1 MSDEVEEQDQDHGE
15 PLAPA
20 ATVVFTQ
27 LWRNG
32 LSDLEKLDVVASGF
46 WKPIGPAP
54 LRVDNRQDVFGVGA
68 IAGAVVDILIHP
80 DDPQTIFVATGHGGV
95 WISTD
100 GGTNFRPAM
109 DNMPSLSTSALAI
122 DFANHDI
129 IYAGCG
135 AALLDAFSESAG
147 IYKSLDR
154 GLTWSVAD
162 GGLYATVFTG
172 RSIRRMVSNAADSLL
187 VGTSDGLFRSVDGG
201 QNFGN
206 NSPAFDNGNAF
217 FAGSITSLLL
227 DRAAPASQILVAVS
241 GSGVFRLDLNAT
253 GPAQSLFSNPGAPP
267 PPFSDIALAQSTQP
281 DAKTIYASVQFN
293 RPGLRTGDPI
303 THSFVGLFQSTSS
316 GAQWTPRPAAKTAE
330 QADTPPDQTNYDLT
344 IGVDPQN
351 ASMVYL
357 GFQELW
363 RSLNSGSTFP
373 PVAVSKGKIHF
384 DQHALAFGTPA
395 APFTPVYVGED
406 GGLARTDTGGAVWF
420 PLNDTFATSLVFDID
435 IGRGAG
441 NHDFTYAGMQDTG
454 TGGHRFGDAA
464 LDWHV
469 AIDGDGKRVAVDPA
483 DPQTVYAFA
492 NEFFA
497 RSKNGGGAWQLSLD
511 TPRVV
516 GIGLPNNKGVTLRL
530 ALNPNG
536 ANPAQRVIYVTQG
549 SNLFRSTDG
558 GVNFA
563 EVTPKVPFRSDIVDM
578 AFVPG
583 DANRMWVALADG
595 TVPFTADNLQTWD
608 AAPFQTRPGG
618 SGVIS
623 GIAIDPNHTDQAAV
637 CYLSFTG
644 KNARSRTAHVFI
656 KKDGVNTWED
666 ASGTDDA
673 GPNGNLPDLP
683 YYDIAFDGST
693 NPSTLLVCT
702 ANSVLCSFDLGKKW
716 QVLGPGLPN
725 VFCTSLAIDNVDIAA
740 NPRVLRVGTYGRSC
754 FEFTK
759 IAAPP
764 APRLVIQGTL
774 AFEPVVPSQPRV
786 LVLTL
791 FNTGNAPLNI
801 TGITGGS
808 TEFTLANPVLP
819 PPIAPGAKQLVGVH
833 FQPATAGI
841 FKTSFQIA
849 SDDPSSPVTINASG
863 QALASGGNSR
873 LSVRGS
879 LSFGTVN
886 TGDSASLTFTVFNT
900 GNRDLN
906 ILGVSRK
913 DGSSDFELVSPP
925 AFPLLLPPTID
936 QEFTVQFKPSSNGP
950 LTATFQIDSDA
961 SRASVVMDASGS
973 GSSHMSKV
981 LIVVLVIVGA
991 AIVVGGGIA
1000 IYEATK

>member
-1 MSDEVEEQDQDHGE
+1 
-15 PLAPA
+15 
-20 ATVVFTQ
+20 
-27 LWRNG
+27 
-32 LSDLEKLDVVASGF
+32 
-46 WKPIGPAP
+46 
-54 LRVDNRQDVFGVGA
+54 
-68 IAGAVVDILIHP
+68 
-80 DDPQTIFVATGHGGV
+80 
-95 WISTD
+95 
-100 GGTNFRPAM
+100 
-109 DNMPSLSTSALAI
+109 
-122 DFANHDI
+122 
-129 IYAGCG
+129 
-135 AALLDAFSESAG
+135 
-147 IYKSLDR
+147 
-154 GLTWSVAD
+154 
-162 GGLYATVFTG
+162 
-172 RSIRRMVSNAADSLL
+172 
-187 VGTSDGLFRSVDGG
+187 VDGG

-206 NSPAFDNGNAF
+206 NTPAFDNGNAIF
-217 FAGSITSLLL
+217 SGSITSLLL
-227 DRAAPASQILVAVS
+227 DGASPASQILFAVS
-241 GSGVFRLDLNAT
+241 GSGAFRLDLNAT
-253 GPAQSLFSNPGAPP
+253 GPAQALFSNPGAPT
-267 PPFSDIALAQSTQP
+267 PPFSDIVLAQSTQP

-303 THSFVGLFQSTSS
+303 TTTFIGLFQSIDA
-316 GAQWTPRPAAKTAE
+316 GAHWTPRPAAKTAE
-330 QADTPPDQTNYDLT
+330 HVDTPPDQTNYDLT

-363 RSLNSGSTFP
+363 RSLNGGATFP
-373 PVAVSKGKIHF
+373 PVAVSKGKVHF
-384 DQHALAFGTPA
+384 DHHALAFGPA
-395 APFTPVYVGED
+395 ASPFTPIYVGED
-406 GGLARTDTGGAVWF
+406 GGLARTDTGGAIWF
-420 PLNDTFATSLVFDID
+420 PLNETFATSLIFDLD

-454 TGGHRFGDAA
+454 TGGHRTGDAA
-464 LDWHV
+464 LDWRV
-469 AIDGDGKRVAVDPA
+469 AIDGDGKRVAVDPS
-483 DPQTVYAFA
+483 DPTTVYGFE

-497 RSKNGGGAWQLSLD
+497 RSQNGGTAWQISD
-511 TPRVV
+511 ATPRIV
-516 GIGLPNNKGVTLRL
+516 GIGLPNDKNVTLRV

-536 ANPAQRVIYVTQG
+536 TIPAQRVVYVTQG
-549 SNLFRSTDG
+549 SRLFRSSNG

-583 DANRMWVALADG
+583 DANRMWVVLADG
-595 TVPFTADNLQTWD
+595 TVHFTSDNLQTWD
-608 AAPFQTRPGG
+608 APPFQTNPGG

-637 CYLSFTG
+637 CYLSFSG
-644 KNARSRTAHVFI
+644 KNARSRTAHVYI

-666 ASGTDDA
+666 ASGSDGT

-702 ANSVLCSFDLGKKW
+702 ANSILCSLDLGNKW
-716 QVLGPGLPN
+716 QVFGLGLPN
-725 VFCTSLAIDNVDIAA
+725 VFCTSLAIDNVDTLA

-759 IAAPP
+759 ITATVAPH
-764 APRLVIQGTL
+764 LVVQGNL

-791 FNTGNAPLNI
+791 FNAGNAALNI
-801 TGITGGS
+801 IAITGGS

-819 PPIAPGAKQLVGVH
+819 PPIAPGDKQLLGVH

-841 FKTSFQIA
+841 FKTSFQIV
-849 SDDPSSPVTINASG
+849 SNDPSGPITIHASG
-863 QALASGGNSR
+863 QALATSGNSR

-879 LSFGTVN
+879 LIFGTVN
-886 TGDSASLTFTVFNT
+886 TGDSVSLTFTVFNT
-900 GNRDLN
+900 GNRELN
-906 ILGVSRK
+906 VLAVSRK
-913 DGSSDFELVSPP
+913 DGSSDFELVSAP

-936 QEFTVQFKPSSNGP
+936 QEFTVQFKPSSNGL

-961 SRASVVMDASGS
+961 SRASVVMDASGT

-981 LIVVLVIVGA
+981 LIVVIVILGA
-991 AIVVGGGIA
+991 AIVVGGGVA

>member
-1 MSDEVEEQDQDHGE
+1 MSDEQEEQDQDHSG
-15 PLAPA
+15 PLNPA
-20 ATVVFTQ
+20 AAVVFTQ

-32 LSDLEKLDVVASGF
+32 VSDLEKLDVLASGF

-54 LRVDNRQDVFGVGA
+54 LRVDGRQDVFGAGPL
-68 IAGAVVDILIHP
+68 AGAVVDILIHP
-80 DDPQTIFVATGHGGV
+80 DNPQTILAATGHGGV

-100 GGTNFRPAM
+100 GGTTFLPAM

-122 DFANHDI
+122 DFVNHDI

-135 AALLDAFSESAG
+135 APLLDAFSESAG
-147 IYKSLDR
+147 LYKSIDR
-154 GLTWSVAD
+154 GITWSVAD
-162 GGLYATVFTG
+162 GGIYATVFIG
-172 RSIRRMVSNAADSLL
+172 RTIRRIVSNAADALL

-206 NSPAFDNGNAF
+206 NAPAFDNGNAIF
-217 FAGSITSLLL
+217 PGSITSLLL
-227 DRAAPASQILVAVS
+227 DGASPTAQILFAVS
-241 GSGVFRLDLNAT
+241 GSGVFRLDLNGT
-253 GPAQSLFSNPGAPP
+253 GPAQALFSNPGAPT
-267 PPFSDIALAQSTQP
+267 PPFSDIVLAQSTQP

-303 THSFVGLFQSTSS
+303 TTTFIGLFQSIDA
-316 GAQWTPRPAAKTAE
+316 GAHWTPRPAAKTAE
-330 QADTPPDQTNYDLT
+330 HADTPPDQTNYDLT

-363 RSLNSGSTFP
+363 RSLNGGGTFP
-373 PVAVSKGKIHF
+373 PVAVSKGKVHF
-384 DQHALAFGTPA
+384 DHHALAFGTTA
-395 APFTPVYVGED
+395 SPFTPIYVGED

-420 PLNDTFATSLVFDID
+420 HLNEGFATSLIFDLD
-435 IGRGAG
+435 IGRGAAH
-441 NHDFTYAGMQDTG
+441 HDFTYAGMQDTG
-454 TGGHRFGDAA
+454 TGGHRTGDAA

-469 AIDGDGKRVAVDPA
+469 AIDGDGKRVAVDPS
-483 DPQTVYAFA
+483 DPMTVYAFE

-497 RSKNGGGAWQLSLD
+497 RSQNGGAAWQSSSA
-511 TPRVV
+511 TPRIV
-516 GIGLPNNKGVTLRL
+516 GIGLPNNKNVTLRV

-536 ANPAQRVIYVTQG
+536 TIPAQRVVYVTQG
-549 SNLFRSTDG
+549 SRLFRSTNG
-558 GVNFA
+558 GINFA

-583 DANRMWVALADG
+583 DANRMWVVLADG
-595 TVPFTADNLQTWD
+595 TVHFTSDNLQTWD
-608 AAPFQTRPGG
+608 APPFQSNPGG

-623 GIAIDPNHTDQAAV
+623 GIAIDPHHPDQVAV
-637 CYLSFTG
+637 CYLSFSG
-644 KNARSRTAHVFI
+644 KNARSRTAHVYI
-656 KKDGVNTWED
+656 KKDGVNIWAD
-666 ASGTDDA
+666 ASGSDGT

-702 ANSVLCSFDLGKKW
+702 ANSILCSLDLGNKW
-716 QVLGPGLPN
+716 QVFGLGLPN
-725 VFCTSLAIDNVDIAA
+725 VFCTSLAIDNVDTAA

-759 IAAPP
+759 ITGPVAPH
-764 APRLVIQGTL
+764 LVVQGNL
-774 AFEPVVPSQPRV
+774 AFDPVVPSQPRV

-791 FNTGNAPLNI
+791 FNAGNAPLSINA
-801 TGITGGS
+801 ITGGS

-819 PPIAPGAKQLVGVH
+819 PPIGPGEKQLLGIH
-833 FQPATAGI
+833 FQPVTAGI
-841 FKTSFQIA
+841 FKASFQIA
-849 SDDPSSPVTINASG
+849 SNDPSGPITIHASG
-863 QALASGGNSR
+863 QGLATSGNSR

-879 LSFGTVN
+879 LIFGTVN
-886 TGDSASLTFTVFNT
+886 AGDSVSLTFTVFNT
-900 GNRDLN
+900 GNRELN
-906 ILGVSRK
+906 ILGVNRK
-913 DGSSDFELVSPP
+913 DGSADFELLSPP

-936 QEFTVQFKPSSNGP
+936 QEFTVQFKPSSNGL
-950 LTATFQIDSDA
+950 LTAAFQIDSDA
-961 SRASVVMDASGS
+961 SRASVVMDASGT

-981 LIVVLVIVGA
+981 LIVVLVVVGA

>member
-1 MSDEVEEQDQDHGE
+1 MSNKEEEKDQDHAG
-15 PLAPA
+15 PLDPA
-20 ATVVFTQ
+20 AAVVFTQ

-32 LSDLEKLDVVASGF
+32 VSDLEKLDVLASGF

-54 LRVDNRQDVFGVGA
+54 LRVDGRQDVFGAGP

-80 DDPQTIFVATGHGGV
+80 DNPQTIFAATAHGGV

-100 GGTNFRPAM
+100 GGATFLPAM
-109 DNMPSLSTSALAI
+109 DNMPSLSTSAVAI
-122 DFANHDI
+122 DFVNHDI

-135 AALLDAFSESAG
+135 ASLLDAFSESAG
-147 IYKSLDR
+147 LYKSIDR

-162 GGLYATVFTG
+162 GGIYATVFTG
-172 RSIRRMVSNAADSLL
+172 RSIRRIVSNAADSLL
-187 VGTSDGLFRSVDGG
+187 VGTSDGLFRSADGG

-206 NSPAFDNGNAF
+206 NTPAFDNGNAI

-227 DRAAPASQILVAVS
+227 DGAAPASQILFAVS

-253 GPAQSLFSNPGAPP
+253 GPAQALFSNPGAPT
-267 PPFSDIALAQSTQP
+267 PPFSDVVLAQSTQP

-293 RPGLRTGDPI
+293 RSGLRTHDPI
-303 THSFVGLFQSTSS
+303 TTSYIGLFQSIDA
-316 GAQWTPRPAAKTAE
+316 GAHWTPRPAAKTAE
-330 QADTPPDQTNYDLT
+330 HLDTPPDQTNYDLT

-363 RSLNSGSTFP
+363 RSLNGGSTFP
-373 PVAVSKGKIHF
+373 PVAVSKGKVHY
-384 DQHALAFGTPA
+384 DHHALAFGTTA
-395 APFTPVYVGED
+395 SPFTPIYVGED

-420 PLNDTFATSLVFDID
+420 HLNETFATNLIFDLD
-435 IGRGAG
+435 IGRGTA

-454 TGGHRFGDAA
+454 TGGHRTGDAA

-469 AIDGDGKRVAVDPA
+469 TIDGDGKRVAVDPS
-483 DPQTVYAFA
+483 DPMTVYAFE

-497 RSKNGGGAWQLSLD
+497 RSQNGGAAWQISD
-511 TPRVV
+511 AAPRIV
-516 GIGLPNNKGVTLRL
+516 GIGLPNNKNVTLRV

-536 ANPAQRVIYVTQG
+536 TIPAQRVVYVTQG
-549 SNLFRSTDG
+549 SGLFRSING

-583 DANRMWVALADG
+583 DANRMWVVLADG
-595 TVPFTADNLQTWD
+595 TVHFTSDNLQTWD
-608 AAPFQTRPGG
+608 APPFQTNPGG

-637 CYLSFTG
+637 CYLSFSG
-644 KNARSRTAHVFI
+644 KNARSRTAHVYL
-656 KKDGVNTWED
+656 KKDGVNTWVD
-666 ASGTDDA
+666 ASGSDA
-673 GPNGNLPDLP
+673 TGPNGNLPDLP

-693 NPSTLLVCT
+693 NPSTLLVST
-702 ANSVLCSFDLGKKW
+702 ANSILCSLDLGNKW
-716 QVLGPGLPN
+716 QVFGLGLPN
-725 VFCTSLAIDNVDIAA
+725 VFCTSLAIDNVDTAA

-759 IAAPP
+759 ITASVAPHI
-764 APRLVIQGTL
+764 VVQGDL

-791 FNTGNAPLNI
+791 FNAGTAPLNI
-801 TGITGGS
+801 SAITGGS

-819 PPIAPGAKQLVGVH
+819 PPIAPGDKQLMGVH
-833 FQPATAGI
+833 FQPAAAGI

-849 SDDPSSPVTINASG
+849 SNDPSGPITIHASG
-863 QALASGGNSR
+863 QALATSGKSR

-879 LSFGTVN
+879 LIFGTVN
-886 TGDSASLTFTVFNT
+886 TGDSVSLTFTVFNT
-900 GNRDLN
+900 GNRELN
-906 ILGVSRK
+906 LLGVSRK
-913 DGSSDFELVSPP
+913 DGSSDFELLSPP

-936 QEFTVQFKPSSNGP
+936 QEFTVQFKPSSNGL

-961 SRASVVMDASGS
+961 SRASVVMDASGT

-981 LIVVLVIVGA
+981 LIVVIVILGA
-991 AIVVGGGIA
+991 AIVVGGGVA